1 MESNSP
7 ILSLQPRDM
16 ATMLVVKTITIISK
30 NLHENGV

>member
-7 ILSLQPRDM
+7 ILGLQPSDM
-16 ATMLVVKTITIISK
+16 AIMLVVKTLTIISN